1 MAVLIIGTREKAE
14 IATAIERARRR
25 PTPLDVLRASAVKDK
40 PVVKLT
46 DRKPGFKTPAKTE
59 QVLIPV
65 GYRANV
71 SFEQQP
77 CGMCM
82 HLSISVERND
92 PKLMPSIE
100 AVSEIA
106 SEFNINLTEAFKQ
119 GLTWMEEY
127 EPGRHAVNLLKIVT
141 PTPEGHA

>member
-1 MAVLIIGTREKAE
+1 MAVLIIGTKEKAA

-77 CGMCM
+77 PGICI
-82 HLSISVERND
+82 HLSISVERAN
-92 PKLMPSIE
+92 PKWMPSVE
-100 AVSEIA
+100 AISEIA
-106 SEFNINLTEAFKQ
+106 SAFNIDYTEAVNQ
-119 GLTWMEEY
+119 GLMWMEEY